1 MSRSSHVARRYHRPL
16 RQAGGTPLRGWARTL
31 ATLPRDARLYVGAE
45 VLAAFATGA
54 FGAVYN
60 LYVLALGFAPSFL
73 GTLLV
78 AGMLGAGAAVV
89 PAGALVDRLGARAL
103 LLGGSLVVAAGVGV
117 QLALPLGAVLLA
129 GNALAGAGAAAFY
142 VAAAPYLARVA
153 PEGRQNEL
161 FSLDT
166 AAALGGTAL
175 GSVVA
180 GQVATLLGAGTTGP
194 AGGPDGAAPYRLS
207 LLLGSAVG
215 ALSFPLLLATR
226 ATGAPAPAGAGG
238 AAASPARDERAG
250 GVWRAV
256 LTDPV
261 ALRLAAIGGLIGLG
275 AGLFLPYLN
284 VYFVQQLGASPAVYG
299 WISGV
304 STLTRLGATLLAP
317 AVAGRLGTVG
327 AIAGTQLASVPF
339 LLLLGFAPQLGL
351 AALAFLIR
359 GALMNMAFPLQTS
372 FTMGA
377 LRPALRG
384 TGNALLILAGNVSRA
399 ASTLAGGALIERSG
413 YRLPYLLTAAI
424 YTLGTLLFWLW
435 FGSGAGGERD
445 REGARRGTGPHDPA
459 AE

>member
-1 MSRSSHVARRYHRPL
+1 VA
-16 RQAGGTPLRGWARTL
+16 
-31 ATLPRDARLYVGAE
+31 AE
-45 VLAAFATGA
+45 ALAAFATGA

-89 PAGALVDRLGARAL
+89 PAGALVDRLGPRAL
-103 LLGGSLVVAAGVGV
+103 LLGGSLLVAAGVGM
-117 QLALPLGAVLLA
+117 QLALPVGAVLLA
-129 GNALAGAGAAAFY
+129 GSVLAGAGAAGFY

-153 PEGRQNEL
+153 PPGRQHEL

-180 GQVATLLGAGTTGP
+180 GQVAAALGAGTSGP
-194 AGGPDGAAPYRLS
+194 AGAPEAVAPYRWA
-207 LLLGSAVG
+207 LLLGSVVG

-226 ATGAPAPAGAGG
+226 SGGAPGPAGAAPPERVGNGTGG
-238 AAASPARDERAG
+238 A
-250 GVWRAV
+250 WRAV
-256 LTDPV
+256 LADPV
-261 ALRLAAIGGLIGLG
+261 ALRLAVVGGLIGLG
-275 AGLFLPYLN
+275 AGLFIPYLN
-284 VYFVQQLGASPAVYG
+284 VYFVQELGASPALYG
-299 WISGV
+299 WVSGA

-351 AALAFLIR
+351 AALAYLIR
-359 GALMNMAFPLQTS
+359 GALMNMALPLQTS

-377 LRPALRG
+377 LRPELRG

-413 YRLPYLLTAAI
+413 YRLPYLLTAAV
-424 YTLGTLLFWLW
+424 YTGATLLFWVW
-435 FGSGAGGERD
+435 FGARPAGGPAGD
-445 REGARRGTGPHDPA
+445 DEGARREAGPHDPG
-459 AE
+459 

>member
-1 MSRSSHVARRYHRPL
+1 MAAERWRRSP
-16 RQAGGTPLRGWARTL
+16 
-31 ATLPRDARLYVGAE
+31 
-45 VLAAFATGA
+45 TGA

-129 GNALAGAGAAAFY
+129 GSVLAGAGAAAFY

-180 GQVATLLGAGTTGP
+180 GQVATLLGAGTSGP

-226 ATGAPAPAGAGG
+226 ATGAPAPGRRRRA
-238 AAASPARDERAG
+238 PAPSRLRAG
-250 GVWRAV
+250 GEARP
-256 LTDPV
+256 DRGPGEG
-261 ALRLAAIGGLIGLG
+261 RGG
-275 AGLFLPYLN
+275 
-284 VYFVQQLGASPAVYG
+284 
-299 WISGV
+299 
-304 STLTRLGATLLAP
+304 RC
-317 AVAGRLGTVG
+317 
-327 AIAGTQLASVPF
+327 
-339 LLLLGFAPQLGL
+339 
-351 AALAFLIR
+351 
-359 GALMNMAFPLQTS
+359 
-372 FTMGA
+372 
-377 LRPALRG
+377 
-384 TGNALLILAGNVSRA
+384 
-399 ASTLAGGALIERSG
+399 
-413 YRLPYLLTAAI
+413 
-424 YTLGTLLFWLW
+424 
-435 FGSGAGGERD
+435 
-445 REGARRGTGPHDPA
+445 
-459 AE
+459 